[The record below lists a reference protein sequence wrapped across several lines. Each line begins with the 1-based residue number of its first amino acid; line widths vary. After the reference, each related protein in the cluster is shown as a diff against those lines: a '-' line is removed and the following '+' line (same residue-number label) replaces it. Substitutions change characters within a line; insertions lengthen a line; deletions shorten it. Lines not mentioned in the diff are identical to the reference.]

1 MGLAFVFGD
10 NVDTDQ
16 IIPTNR
22 ITSDDPDHLAKYCL
36 SGVDPE
42 FTDRFAPG
50 DVVVAGTNFGCGS
63 SREHA
68 PIAIRAAGADAVVA
82 ELFARIFFRN
92 AINIGLP
99 VLQVPNVTEHVSD
112 GDDLT
117 IDVAAGTVTNE
128 TVGEEL
134 AATGLPPFVQEI
146 VDAGGL
152 IEYEKRTE
160 ELEDGERT
168 N

>member
-22 ITSDDPDHLAKYCL
+22 ITFDDPGHLAKYCL

-42 FTDRFAPG
+42 FADRFAPG
-50 DVVVAGTNFGCGS
+50 DIVVAGT
-63 SREHA
+63 
-68 PIAIRAAGADAVVA
+68 
-82 ELFARIFFRN
+82 
-92 AINIGLP
+92 NIGLP

-152 IEYEKRTE
+152 IEYGKRTE